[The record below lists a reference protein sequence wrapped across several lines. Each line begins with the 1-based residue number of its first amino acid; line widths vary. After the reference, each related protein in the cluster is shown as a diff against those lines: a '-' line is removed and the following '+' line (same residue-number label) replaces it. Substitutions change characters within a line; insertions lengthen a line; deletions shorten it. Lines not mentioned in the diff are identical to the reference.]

1 MVEYRASYLLSTYHK
16 IYHSIDAQVIEQNV
30 SIVVMITH
38 LFEGGKPKCDQYWPD
53 QVQEEKDGGGQDAD
67 NEDGLKEV
75 CVDAKEEDCP
85 R

>member
-1 MVEYRASYLLSTYHK
+1 M
-16 IYHSIDAQVIEQNV
+16 

-53 QVQEEKDGGGQDAD
+53 QVQDQDGDDYGDAEQD
-67 NEDGLKEV
+67 GILWCKCLLKLLLLF
-75 CVDAKEEDCP
+75 DISNLKL

>member
-1 MVEYRASYLLSTYHK
+1 M
-16 IYHSIDAQVIEQNV
+16 

-53 QVQEEKDGGGQDAD
+53 QVQEEKYVGGQDDD
-67 NEDGLKEV
+67 NDDGLKEY
-75 CVDAKEEDCP
+75 CVHAKEEDCP

>member
-1 MVEYRASYLLSTYHK
+1 MTKYIIQL
-16 IYHSIDAQVIEQNV
+16 IQVIEQNV

-53 QVQEEKDGGGQDAD
+53 QVNMLIKMRMSMALVMLRKIAYSGGG
-67 NEDGLKEV
+67 V
-75 CVDAKEEDCP
+75 